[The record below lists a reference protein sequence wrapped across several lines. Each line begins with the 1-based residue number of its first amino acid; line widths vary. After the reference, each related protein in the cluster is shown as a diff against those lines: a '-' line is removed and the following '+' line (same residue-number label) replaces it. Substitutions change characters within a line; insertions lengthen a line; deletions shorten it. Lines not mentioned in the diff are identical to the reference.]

1 VILILKDII
10 AKKKSVIVKNW
21 IQLIFETYSSGTS
34 KFLNVENNQFNNP
47 VGFTTTEA
55 VYNLFEVLI
64 NDVNPG
70 NVKPLLLDLIKIRAV
85 QDFTPSQAAG
95 FVLLIKKVVRD
106 VIRNDLSD
114 IKIYDELSEFES
126 NVDKAALIA
135 FDLYQECREKVYQI
149 HLKEIRTNSLS
160 VF

>member
-1 VILILKDII
+1 MSLTLKDIL
-10 AKKKSVIVKNW
+10 AKKKSVIVRNW

-34 KFLNVENNQFNNP
+34 KFLNVENNQFSNP
-47 VGFTTTEA
+47 VGFITSEA

-64 NDVNPG
+64 DDVNPG
-70 NVKPLLLDLIKIRAV
+70 NTKPLLLDLIKIRAV

-106 VIRNDLSD
+106 LLKDDLNEM
-114 IKIYDELSEFES
+114 KMYDELLEFES

-149 HLKEIRTNSLS
+149 HLKEIKTNSINI
-160 VF
+160 F

>member
-1 VILILKDII
+1 MLNDIV

-21 IQLIFETYSSGTS
+21 IQLIFETYSSETS
-34 KFLNVENNQFNNP
+34 KFLNVENNQFSNP
-47 VGFTTTEA
+47 VGFITSEA
-55 VYNLFEVLI
+55 VNNLFDVLI

-70 NVKPLLLDLIKIRAV
+70 NVKPVLLDLIKIRAV

-106 VIRNDLSD
+106 ELKDDLNQ
-114 IKIYDELSEFES
+114 IKIYDELLEFES

-149 HLKEIRTNSLS
+149 HVKEIKTNSLS